1 VPANAE
7 RRATAVVT
15 GASSGIGRALAL
27 RFAATVEQLVL
38 IGRDATRLA
47 AVARAVESHGARAS
61 CHVTRLD
68 APAELDALALLL
80 AGLPA
85 VSALL
90 LAAGEFAGESVAATA
105 ASDFDRL
112 LAVNLRAPYLLTRA
126 LLEPLQRASGDIV
139 FINSSAL
146 GQRRA
151 GLAAY
156 GASKAGLVA
165 FADSLRQECNP
176 LGLRVLSVFL
186 GATATPLQEQIH
198 ARAARAYDPALL
210 LQPED
215 VAEIVH
221 AALAL
226 PRGAEVTDLHLRP
239 AAPHRPG

>member
-1 VPANAE
+1 ML
-7 RRATAVVT
+7 AVVT

-38 IGRDATRLA
+38 VGRDATRLS
-47 AVARAVESHGARAS
+47 AVARAAESHGARAT

-68 APAELDALALLL
+68 AAAEIEALALLL

-90 LAAGEFAGESVAATA
+90 HAAGEFAGESVADTQP
-105 ASDFDRL
+105 SDFDRL

-126 LLEPLQRASGDIV
+126 LLQPLQRGSGDIV

-198 ARAARAYDPALL
+198 ARAARAYHPVAL
-210 LQPED
+210 LQPEH

-226 PRGAEVTDLHLRP
+226 PRGAEVTDLHVRP
-239 AAPHRPG
+239 AAPHRAG